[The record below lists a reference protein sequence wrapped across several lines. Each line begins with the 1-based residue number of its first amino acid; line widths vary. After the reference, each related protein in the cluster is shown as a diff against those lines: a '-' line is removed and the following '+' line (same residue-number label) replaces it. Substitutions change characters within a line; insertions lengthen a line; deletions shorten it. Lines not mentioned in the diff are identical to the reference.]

1 MIKITIKIIAFLL
14 LPLSLYSADKP
25 NVLILFTDDQGTLD
39 LNSYGAKDLV
49 TPNLDTLA
57 EKGVR
62 FTQAY
67 AHTVCC
73 PSRASLLTGRHPQR
87 GGVVSWQQGDRH
99 GSDSNLGNMAAEEV
113 TIAEALNAA
122 GYDTA
127 LFGKWH
133 LGAKVGHGPLDQ
145 GFDKFWGHLSGFIDN
160 YRHCFLHGEGYHDL
174 YDNNQEIFRRDE
186 YFPEL
191 LVEQALEYIEEDRE
205 DPFFMMLAFNLPHYP
220 EQPIGK
226 FANAYENSDM
236 PRRSYARVMSTVDD
250 QIGRI
255 IDKLDSE
262 GVRDN
267 TIIIYMS
274 DNGHS
279 AEDKEGIQVD
289 NHVSGYP
296 KGHYYSAN
304 GGGGYTGKWIG
315 NKGTFL
321 EGGLRVPAIISY
333 PKKLPQGEVRDQIV
347 TVMDWFPTVL
357 ELAEI
362 EAPELHLDGRSM
374 LPVIKKK
381 GAPSEH
387 KVLHFGWQGDWA
399 VREGDWKLIGE
410 LDKTK
415 GKTNY
420 SLLNLAEK
428 KPEVKNHAK
437 ANPKIVAR
445 LVKLHEKLEKELN
458 AN

>member
-14 LPLSLYSADKP
+14 LPLSLYSAEKP

-39 LNSYGAKDLV
+39 LNCYGATVLQ

-226 FANAYENSDM
+226 FANAYENLEM

-315 NKGTFL
+315 HKGNFL

-333 PKKLPQGEVRDQIV
+333 PKKLPQGQVRDQIV

-362 EAPELHLDGRSM
+362 EASGLRLDGRSM
-374 LPVIKKK
+374 LPVIKRK
-381 GAPSEH
+381 GAPSAH
-387 KVLHFGWQGDWA
+387 KVLHFGWQGNWA

-437 ANPKIVAR
+437 AKPKIVAR

>member
-1 MIKITIKIIAFLL
+1 
-14 LPLSLYSADKP
+14 
-25 NVLILFTDDQGTLD
+25 
-39 LNSYGAKDLV
+39 
-49 TPNLDTLA
+49 
-57 EKGVR
+57 
-62 FTQAY
+62 
-67 AHTVCC
+67 
-73 PSRASLLTGRHPQR
+73 
-87 GGVVSWQQGDRH
+87 
-99 GSDSNLGNMAAEEV
+99 MAAEEV

-226 FANAYENSDM
+226 FANAYENLEM

-250 QIGRI
+250 QI
-255 IDKLDSE
+255 
-262 GVRDN
+262 
-267 TIIIYMS
+267 
-274 DNGHS
+274 
-279 AEDKEGIQVD
+279 
-289 NHVSGYP
+289 
-296 KGHYYSAN
+296 
-304 GGGGYTGKWIG
+304 
-315 NKGTFL
+315 
-321 EGGLRVPAIISY
+321 
-333 PKKLPQGEVRDQIV
+333 V
-347 TVMDWFPTVL
+347 TVMDWFPTIL
-357 ELAEI
+357 ELAQI
-362 EAPELHLDGRSM
+362 EASGLRLDGRSM
-374 LPVIKKK
+374 LPVIKRK
-381 GAPSEH
+381 GAPSAH
-387 KVLHFGWQGDWA
+387 KVLHFGWQGNWA

-437 ANPKIVAR
+437 AKPKIVAR

>member
-14 LPLSLYSADKP
+14 IALSLYSADKP

-39 LNSYGAKDLV
+39 LNSYGAKDLQ

-174 YDNNQEIFRRDE
+174 YDNDTEIFRRDE
-186 YFPEL
+186 YFLEL

-226 FANAYENSDM
+226 FANAYENLEM

-289 NHVSGYP
+289 NHVSVYP

-315 NKGTFL
+315 HKGPFL
-321 EGGLRVPAIISY
+321 EGGVRVPAIISY

-362 EAPELHLDGRSM
+362 EAPGLRLDGRSM

-381 GAPSEH
+381 GAPSAH
-387 KVLHFGWQGDWA
+387 KVLHFGWQGNWA

-415 GKTNY
+415 GKTKY
-420 SLLNLAEK
+420 SLHNLSEK

-445 LVKLHEKLEKELN
+445 LVNLHEKLEKELN

>member
-14 LPLSLYSADKP
+14 LPLSLYSAEKP

-39 LNSYGAKDLV
+39 LNCYGATDLQ

-226 FANAYENSDM
+226 FANAYENLEM

-250 QIGRI
+250 QI
-255 IDKLDSE
+255 
-262 GVRDN
+262 
-267 TIIIYMS
+267 
-274 DNGHS
+274 
-279 AEDKEGIQVD
+279 
-289 NHVSGYP
+289 
-296 KGHYYSAN
+296 
-304 GGGGYTGKWIG
+304 
-315 NKGTFL
+315 
-321 EGGLRVPAIISY
+321 
-333 PKKLPQGEVRDQIV
+333 V
-347 TVMDWFPTVL
+347 TVMDWFPTIL
-357 ELAEI
+357 ELAQI
-362 EAPELHLDGRSM
+362 EASGLRLDGRSM
-374 LPVIKKK
+374 LPVIKRK
-381 GAPSEH
+381 GAPSAH
-387 KVLHFGWQGDWA
+387 KVLHFGWQGNWA

-437 ANPKIVAR
+437 AKPKIVAR